1 MTHSLPPRSAG
12 PLQSW
17 SPSAPPAEAAEI
29 KAHQVFGLLNRNRVL
44 IVGCALAATVA
55 TIILTSSPTIL
66 YEAQATIR
74 ISDRDQNLPGIY
86 KQLSTTSQVE
96 TEAEVLQGRILAADA
111 VDSLHLQLQLVAPR
125 MLPRSRV
132 IQDIQVSKD
141 APKGL
146 YDLQLRTD
154 GQYRIT
160 GRTTGDSLGLASPGE
175 RVELPGASFRLDSG
189 TAIPKLTFAVLSREA
204 AVLGTVA
211 NLNVYRPDRDA
222 MILRVGYSDTDRD
235 LSYQVPNLIVNR
247 FIERRQE
254 GQQEDARSTVA
265 FLHRQI
271 DTVALQL
278 RSSEDSL
285 RAYRERHRITD
296 PQMEANGQVSRLSSL
311 EAQRTSLDAE
321 RAALAQLLAEVD
333 AKAATQSVDQPSPYR
348 LLLAFPTLLQSRAS
362 QEVLQQLSNVEQ
374 QRAELLARRL
384 PSDPDV
390 QVLTGRITDLQM
402 QLRGVVVTYLQSLSN
417 QVGSLD
423 AAAASLQHDLAS
435 VPEKEL
441 EVTRLERKPQVLA
454 AISSELQ
461 TRLKEAEIAQ
471 AARDPSVTL
480 VDPAVAP
487 LRPNETHR
495 KARVLAG
502 LLGGLIIGVGLALVK
517 EARDKAVHTRSDL
530 ASATGL
536 PVLGLI
542 PRITGRAVRLALIAE
557 KRLLRGTAPQL
568 PARAP
573 TAPSARRTWTFFDD
587 TSVQAPEPER
597 EPPPVVPARSAD
609 RLQLNVSGVA
619 SAIGEAY
626 GILQTNIVFARSDR
640 AVNVLVVTSP
650 LPGEGKTTSAVNLS
664 LTLVQRGLRVLLID
678 ADLRR
683 GMLHTAFETIRDPGL
698 ADVLRGAEPLARALG
713 SATVGSDHVL
723 HYLTAGAAGGNPTGL
738 IGSLQMGALLERL
751 RDQYDAI
758 VLDCPPVNLVADATL
773 LSAHAD
779 GVILVARAGVTE
791 PGALNC
797 ALEQLR
803 HVGAPVLGM
812 VLNDV
817 DPKRDASYGGSYRYH
832 DYTQYVGTTSKA

>member
-1 MTHSLPPRSAG
+1 
-12 PLQSW
+12 
-17 SPSAPPAEAAEI
+17 
-29 KAHQVFGLLNRNRVL
+29 
-44 IVGCALAATVA
+44 
-55 TIILTSSPTIL
+55 
-66 YEAQATIR
+66 
-74 ISDRDQNLPGIY
+74 
-86 KQLSTTSQVE
+86 
-96 TEAEVLQGRILAADA
+96 
-111 VDSLHLQLQLVAPR
+111 
-125 MLPRSRV
+125 
-132 IQDIQVSKD
+132 
-141 APKGL
+141 
-146 YDLQLRTD
+146 
-154 GQYRIT
+154 
-160 GRTTGDSLGLASPGE
+160 
-175 RVELPGASFRLDSG
+175 
-189 TAIPKLTFAVLSREA
+189 
-204 AVLGTVA
+204 
-211 NLNVYRPDRDA
+211 
-222 MILRVGYSDTDRD
+222 
-235 LSYQVPNLIVNR
+235 
-247 FIERRQE
+247 
-254 GQQEDARSTVA
+254 
-265 FLHRQI
+265 
-271 DTVALQL
+271 
-278 RSSEDSL
+278 
-285 RAYRERHRITD
+285 
-296 PQMEANGQVSRLSSL
+296 
-311 EAQRTSLDAE
+311 
-321 RAALAQLLAEVD
+321 
-333 AKAATQSVDQPSPYR
+333 
-348 LLLAFPTLLQSRAS
+348 
-362 QEVLQQLSNVEQ
+362 
-374 QRAELLARRL
+374 
-384 PSDPDV
+384 
-390 QVLTGRITDLQM
+390 
-402 QLRGVVVTYLQSLSN
+402 
-417 QVGSLD
+417 
-423 AAAASLQHDLAS
+423 
-435 VPEKEL
+435 
-441 EVTRLERKPQVLA
+441 
-454 AISSELQ
+454 
-461 TRLKEAEIAQ
+461 
-471 AARDPSVTL
+471 
-480 VDPAVAP
+480 
-487 LRPNETHR
+487 
-495 KARVLAG
+495 VLAG

-568 PARAP
+568 PARTP
-573 TAPSARRTWTFFDD
+573 TTPSARRTWTFFED
-587 TSVQAPEPER
+587 TSVQAPEPEP

-609 RLQLNVSGVA
+609 RLQLNMSGVA

-640 AVNVLVVTSP
+640 AVNVLLVTSP

-698 ADVLRGAEPLARALG
+698 ADVLRGAETLARALG